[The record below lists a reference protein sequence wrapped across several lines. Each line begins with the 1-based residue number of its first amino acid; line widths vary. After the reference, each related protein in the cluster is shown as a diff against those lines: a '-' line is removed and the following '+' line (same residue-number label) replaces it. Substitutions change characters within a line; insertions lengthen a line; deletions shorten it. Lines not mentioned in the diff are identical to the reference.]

1 MPPAHQQDA
10 LAEFATRLEAARVP
24 AMLVGATAGLFYGL
38 NRSSADIDF
47 VVDLAPADVPR
58 FVAAFGGGFYCD
70 EAMIRDAIAHR
81 SSFNIISHQT
91 GIKAD
96 FILLGDSPFERAAFE
111 RRVADTWH
119 GIPVWVTT
127 GEDLVVSKL
136 RWAKLGGSER
146 QLADVRAILAAGHVT
161 DFTYI
166 TRWVDALDLHE
177 QLDAS
182 RATRYDA

>member
-10 LAEFATRLEAARVP
+10 LAEFGTRLEAARVP

-38 NRSSADIDF
+38 NR
-47 VVDLAPADVPR
+47 
-58 FVAAFGGGFYCD
+58 
-70 EAMIRDAIAHR
+70 
-81 SSFNIISHQT
+81 
-91 GIKAD
+91 IKTD
-96 FILLGDSPFERAAFE
+96 FILLGDSPFERTAFE
-111 RRVADTWH
+111 RRIADTWH
-119 GIPVWVTT
+119 GIPLWVTT

-161 DFTYI
+161 DFAYI

-182 RATRYDA
+182 RSTRYGA